1 LRFMP
6 PKTTQ
11 QIKTKMITIKIDVT
25 KINKARLFKGE
36 KGTYLNC
43 TLIDTPNSEY
53 GDYMIVEETTKAE
66 REAGTKGTILGNGK
80 IVRPKGEQV
89 QVVQTTNQVPP
100 EDDLPF

>member
-1 LRFMP
+1 
-6 PKTTQ
+6 
-11 QIKTKMITIKIDVT
+11 MISIRIDVK
-25 KINKARLFKGE
+25 KINKDRLYVGQQ
-36 KGTYLNC
+36 GTYLNC

-89 QVVQTTNQVPP
+89 QVVQTTNHVPT